1 MIFIEFP
8 LIGNLRFPLLII
20 EWVVF
25 VFSLEVAI
33 IFFLRYNKQKREYK
47 IKEELGYFCLFISFA
62 LMEMFFIKSDY
73 YSSNIIESP
82 YLIWSQ
88 GSERDLFLNFGYI
101 SLLIGALIFIYFI
114 ERSRKLSKFRFPFS
128 ICFLILLIFFFIIFV
143 IDLTITGLVS
153 LVFWPIFMFLFILYT
168 IDLTKRIKGR
178 NSVFTNALKYL
189 GAFLLLPVGF
199 FLTTDFLI
207 SSFGLIIR
215 LIGSILE
222 LISLFMIFF
231 MFIRLPLLYEF
242 EWFDKIDE
250 IFLINKDGACLFYK
264 NFIDSGNIMDKNLI
278 TSAITSVKI
287 MLKELTAS
295 QDKGL
300 SRIKKENKIINIYTS
315 DFLTGVLISKEEL
328 KSFDFYLKELVLK
341 IESIYKS
348 ILKDWDG
355 DLDIFSPVED
365 IMNEIFSKH

>member
-1 MIFIEFP
+1 
-8 LIGNLRFPLLII
+8 
-20 EWVVF
+20 
-25 VFSLEVAI
+25 
-33 IFFLRYNKQKREYK
+33 
-47 IKEELGYFCLFISFA
+47 
-62 LMEMFFIKSDY
+62 MFFIKSDY
-73 YSSNIIESP
+73 YSSNVLESP

-101 SLLIGALIFIYFI
+101 SLIIGALTFIYFI
-114 ERSRKLSKFRFPFS
+114 ESSRKLSKFRYSFS
-128 ICFLILLIFFFIIFV
+128 FCFLILLIFFFIILF
-143 IDLTITGLVS
+143 IDLSITGLIS
-153 LVFWPIFMFLFILYT
+153 LIFWSVFMLLFILYI
-168 IDLTKRIKGR
+168 IDLVKRIKGR
-178 NSVFTNALKYL
+178 KSVFTTIIKYL
-189 GAFLLLPVGF
+189 GAFLLLPIGF

-231 MFIRLPLLYEF
+231 IFIKLPLLYEF

-250 IFLINKDGACLFYK
+250 IFLINKEGACLFYK
-264 NFIDSGNIMDKNLI
+264 NFLDSGNIMDKNLI

-287 MLKELTAS
+287 MLKELTSS

-300 SRIKKENKIINIYTS
+300 SRIQKEKKIVNIYTS
-315 DFLTGVLISKEEL
+315 DFLTGVLISKEDL
-328 KSFDFYLKELVLK
+328 KSFDYYLKELVLK

-355 DLDIFSPVED
+355 NLDIFSPIED

>member
-8 LIGNLRFPLLII
+8 FIGNLRFPLLII
-20 EWVVF
+20 EWVIF
-25 VFSLEVAI
+25 LFSLELAI
-33 IFFLRYNKQKREYK
+33 IFYLRYNKQKNEYK
-47 IKEELGYFCLFISFA
+47 IREDLGYFCLFISFA

-73 YSSNIIESP
+73 YSSNILESP

-101 SLLIGALIFIYFI
+101 SLIIGALTFIYFV
-114 ERSRKLSKFRFPFS
+114 ESSRKLSKFRYSFS
-128 ICFLILLIFFFIIFV
+128 LCFLILLIFFFIIFF
-143 IDLTITGLVS
+143 IDLSITGLIS
-153 LVFWPIFMFLFILYT
+153 IIFWPVFMLLFILYI
-168 IDLTKRIKGR
+168 IDLVKRIKGR
-178 NSVFTNALKYL
+178 KSVFTTIIKYL
-189 GAFLLLPVGF
+189 GAFLLLPIGF

-231 MFIRLPLLYEF
+231 IFIKLPLLYEF

-250 IFLINKDGACLFYK
+250 IFLINKEGACLFYK
-264 NFIDSGNIMDKNLI
+264 NFLDSGNIMDKNLI

-287 MLKELTAS
+287 MLKELTSS

-300 SRIKKENKIINIYTS
+300 SRIQKEKKNC
-315 DFLTGVLISKEEL
+315 
-328 KSFDFYLKELVLK
+328 
-341 IESIYKS
+341 
-348 ILKDWDG
+348 
-355 DLDIFSPVED
+355 
-365 IMNEIFSKH
+365 